1 MSGFDLTAIAT
12 MATNIA
18 ALLPTAFTF
27 QHDGGTASA
36 SVTGTKTTVR
46 ADKILDKYGT
56 LTGYALSMIVPTAQL
71 TSSRPV
77 SGDVVT
83 IGSTRYRVLGI
94 DSDAAGATIRM
105 DLKDEFGG

>member
-12 MATNIA
+12 LATNIA
-18 ALLPTAFTF
+18 ALLPTTFKF

-36 SVTGTKTTVR
+36 NMTGSKTTVR
-46 ADKILDKYGT
+46 AEKILDKYGT
-56 LTGYALSMIVPTAQL
+56 LAGYALSLIVPTAQFS
-71 TSSRPV
+71 SSRPV
-77 SGDVVT
+77 AGDVVT
-83 IGSTRYRVLGI
+83 ISSTRYRVLGV